1 MAANK
6 LEANN
11 LTNRGRGRPKGS
23 QNKQSKEAKDAI
35 ADAAEKLG
43 GSDRLFQWA
52 QESPDNEKT
61 FWATIYPKLVAVSL
75 SGSLNASLVIKTG
88 VPRAGN

>member
-1 MAANK
+1 MADNI
-6 LEANN
+6 LEAKN

-23 QNKQSKEAKDAI
+23 QNKQSREAKDAI

-43 GSDRLFQWA
+43 GADRLFQWA

-61 FWATIYPKLVAVSL
+61 FWATIYPKLVAVSV
-75 SGSLNASLVIKTG
+75 SGSLSAQLVIKTG
-88 VPRAGN
+88 VPRA